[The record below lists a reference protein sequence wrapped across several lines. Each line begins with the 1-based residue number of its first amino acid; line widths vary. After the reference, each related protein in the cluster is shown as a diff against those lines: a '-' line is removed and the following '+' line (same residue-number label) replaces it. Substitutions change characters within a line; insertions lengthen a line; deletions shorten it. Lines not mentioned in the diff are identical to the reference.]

1 MKLSSIYSLTA
12 IAVLSAPVA
21 AQGILPYLPKDTIMA
36 MSAPDITVSLAEFQQ
51 MPMAKMW
58 AEEEV
63 QTFFADIMEMVE
75 EQMDDQMDVGRDL
88 HEAGQLP
95 VSPDD
100 LMKLRIHGATF
111 AITGMSMTEGPFG
124 PSPNAN
130 LVAHMDFGTSAPTW
144 NMLMQMGLGIIE
156 MEAADEVV
164 RTDYKIGE
172 VQVITLAPPEELGL
186 GMSINLAMV
195 PNGIL
200 IATQT
205 DDIKSIVTN
214 MNAKTPVLATAP
226 GFEKATKR
234 ISTEGSE
241 VQFYMSP
248 DPIMDFGMS
257 TMRMMADQGMGME
270 MVDVDGLQRAMQAMG
285 MSSLGTMASASSYV
299 DGKSITKT
307 FQTNYAASTGTAAAP
322 ATIDTSFLRWVP
334 KDAVSFSASTWD
346 IAGLYDMVV
355 KGMQAYN
362 PQLAEQA
369 LSQLAMMEEEIGFS
383 LRKDLFGSFGD
394 HYITWSMPVGTIS
407 AAPEMVLLVKVN
419 SEEKIVSAMKNMA
432 AMSQGA
438 IDIEEGTRRGVK
450 SYQINVN
457 MDMSQ
462 DMGINIFE
470 MIQPTFAFKNGYMVM
485 GFSTGDVKRV
495 FKRMDRED
503 IPKGDIRGN
512 KEFAAVADMIPSG
525 VSSVSFTDWKANFE
539 SYYQLLTG
547 VLAFVPMPEDV
558 PIDMSLL
565 PDSETLTNHLFGSIS
580 YTKTDA
586 AGTESVAVSPFGPET
601 LMFALT
607 LGAVGGAASII
618 LRDEGF

>member
-1 MKLSSIYSLTA
+1 
-12 IAVLSAPVA
+12 
-21 AQGILPYLPKDTIMA
+21 
-36 MSAPDITVSLAEFQQ
+36 
-51 MPMAKMW
+51 
-58 AEEEV
+58 
-63 QTFFADIMEMVE
+63 
-75 EQMDDQMDVGRDL
+75 
-88 HEAGQLP
+88 
-95 VSPDD
+95 
-100 LMKLRIHGATF
+100 MKLRIQGATF
-111 AITGMSMTEGPFG
+111 AITGMSMSEGPFG
-124 PSPNAN
+124 PSPNLN
-130 LVAHMDFGTSAPTW
+130 LVAHMEFGTSAPTW

-156 MEAADEVV
+156 MEAADEVI
-164 RTDYKIGE
+164 RTDSKIGE
-172 VQVITLAPPEELGL
+172 VQLITLAPPEEFGIE
-186 GMSINLAMV
+186 MSINLAMV

-205 DDIKSIVTN
+205 ADIKSIVTN

-234 ISTEGSE
+234 ISTQGSE

-299 DGKSITKT
+299 DGKSITKS
-307 FQTNYAASTGTAAAP
+307 FQTNYAASTGTASAP

-383 LRKDLFGSFGD
+383 LRKDLFGSFGN

-407 AAPEMVLLVKVN
+407 AAPEMVLLVKIN
-419 SEEKIVSAMKNMA
+419 SEEKIVAAMKNMA

-525 VSSVSFTDWKANFE
+525 VSSLSFTDWKANFE

-565 PDSETLTNHLFGSIS
+565 PDSETLTDHLFGSIS

-586 AGTESVAVSPFGPET
+586 AGTEIVAISPFGPEAV
-601 LMFALT
+601 MMAVA
-607 LGAVGGAASII
+607 LGAMGGAAFMIMNAG
-618 LRDEGF
+618 DF